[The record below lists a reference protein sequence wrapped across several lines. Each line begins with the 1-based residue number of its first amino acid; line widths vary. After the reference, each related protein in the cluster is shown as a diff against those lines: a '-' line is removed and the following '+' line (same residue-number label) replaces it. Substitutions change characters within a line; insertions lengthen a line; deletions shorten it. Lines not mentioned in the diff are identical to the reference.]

1 MLDYR
6 NGKTMISTQQRV
18 VAQGRLWNRNF
29 LLLWSGQLVSQ
40 FGTQAYSIAIL
51 FWLKD
56 MTGSATLIGTLL
68 MVVGIVSAALGP
80 FGGAIVDRYSRRDII
95 ALSDL
100 IGGLAILS
108 LAALIFLFPEA
119 TTLSL
124 IWLFV
129 ISILLTIL
137 GAAFEPAITAIIP
150 DLVPTPRVQ
159 AANSFMEI
167 ALRIA
172 TFVGQGLGGLL
183 LGILGA
189 PLMMVINAGS
199 FLLAAGGEALI
210 TPPPRATPPRQA
222 WRQQVRSF
230 LTDTLEGFRYIWQ
243 HSGLRALALASAIS
257 GALVMPILVLM
268 PFYVEDYLGRGADW
282 YGYLV
287 AAYGFGGL
295 LGALIAGVLPL
306 NGWQRAVFAI
316 GAMVVEAVGY
326 MALGYASPFLVLAC
340 APVIGATGGLLS
352 IIVVTLVQL
361 STPADLRGRVFA
373 MLGTLAASISPLAA
387 GLTGVIA
394 DLTGQNIPVIFLGC
408 GVLLLIV
415 AVVVAFNSDVRRLLV
430 QIIEQETDAIPA
442 RP

>member
-1 MLDYR
+1 
-6 NGKTMISTQQRV
+6 MISTQQRI
-18 VAQGRLWNRNF
+18 VARDQLWNRNF

-56 MTGSATLIGTLL
+56 MTGSATVIGTLL
-68 MVVGIVSAALGP
+68 MVVGIVSVVLGP
-80 FGGAIVDRYSRRDII
+80 FGGAIVDQYSRRNII

-100 IGGLAILS
+100 IGGLAVLS
-108 LAALIFLFPEA
+108 LAALMFLQPEA

-129 ISILLTIL
+129 IALALTVL
-137 GAAFEPAITAIIP
+137 GSAFEPAITAIIP
-150 DLVPTPRVQ
+150 DLVPAHRVQ

-183 LGILGA
+183 LGIFGA
-189 PLMMVINAGS
+189 PLMMVINAFS

-210 TPPPRATPPRQA
+210 TPPPRAAPPRRT
-222 WRQQVRSF
+222 WREQGRMVLS
-230 LTDTLEGFRYIWQ
+230 DTLEGFRYLWRQ
-243 HSGLRALALASAIS
+243 VGLRTLALASAIS

-268 PFYVEDYLGRGADW
+268 PFYVEDYLGRGPDW

-295 LGALIAGVLPL
+295 LGALIASVLPL
-306 NGWQRAVFAI
+306 NGWKRALFAI

-326 MALGYASPFLVLAC
+326 MALGYAAPLLVLAC
-340 APVIGATGGLLS
+340 APIIGAAGGLLS
-352 IIVVTLVQL
+352 IIVVTVVQL

-373 MLGTLAASISPLAA
+373 VLGTLAASISPLAA
-387 GLTGVIA
+387 GLTGAIA
-394 DLTGQNIPVIFLGC
+394 DLTGQNIPAIFFGC
-408 GVLLLIV
+408 GVLLVIV
-415 AVVVAFNSDVRRLLV
+415 AVAVALNGAVRRLLS
-430 QIIEQETDAIPA
+430 QTIEQETDAVPA
-442 RP
+442 

>member
-1 MLDYR
+1 
-6 NGKTMISTQQRV
+6 MISTRQRIV
-18 VAQGRLWNRNF
+18 TQHRLWNRNF

-56 MTGSATLIGTLL
+56 ITGSATVIGSLL
-68 MVVGIVSAALGP
+68 MVVGIVSVVLGP
-80 FGGAIVDRYSRRDII
+80 FGGAIVDQYSRRNII

-108 LAALIFLFPEA
+108 LAALMFMLPEA
-119 TTLSL
+119 TTLTL

-129 ISILLTIL
+129 IAFLLTIL
-137 GAAFEPAITAIIP
+137 GTAFEPAITAIIP
-150 DLVPTPRVQ
+150 DLVPTHRVQ

-167 ALRIA
+167 ALKIA

-189 PLMMVINAGS
+189 PLMMLINAFS

-210 TPPPRATPPRQA
+210 TPPPRTLPPRRT
-222 WRQQVRSF
+222 WREQGRVV
-230 LTDTLEGFRYIWQ
+230 LTDTIEGFRYLWRQ
-243 HSGLRALALASAIS
+243 DGLRALALASAIS

-268 PFYVEDYLGRGADW
+268 PFYVEDFLGRGPDW

-306 NGWQRAVFAI
+306 NGWKRALFAI
-316 GAMVVEAVGY
+316 SAMGVEAVGY
-326 MALGYASPFLVLAC
+326 MALGYAAPFLVLAC
-340 APVIGATGGLLS
+340 APIIGAAGGVLS
-352 IIVVTLVQL
+352 IIVVTVVQL

-373 MLGTLAASISPLAA
+373 VLGTLAASISPLAA
-387 GLTGVIA
+387 GLTGALA
-394 DLTGQNIPVIFLGC
+394 DMTGQNIPVIFFGC
-408 GVLLLIV
+408 GVLLVIV
-415 AVVVAFNSDVRRLLV
+415 AVVVAFNAPVRRLLS
-430 QIIEQETDAIPA
+430 QTLTQETDAVSV
-442 RP
+442 